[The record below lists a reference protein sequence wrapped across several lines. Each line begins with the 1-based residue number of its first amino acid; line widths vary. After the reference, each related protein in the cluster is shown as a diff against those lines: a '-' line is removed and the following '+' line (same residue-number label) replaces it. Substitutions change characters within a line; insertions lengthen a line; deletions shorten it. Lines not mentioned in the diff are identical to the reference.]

1 MNEALHT
8 DVAATALEMA
18 IVTERNNQASTQLNL
33 DFYKFK
39 IDSGKELDSN
49 EIADK
54 EFWERNLVKI
64 EEKIEFLNAKLAA
77 SAEGA

>member
-1 MNEALHT
+1 MNEALHN
-8 DVAATALEMA
+8 DFGKNALEMA
-18 IVTERNNQASTQLNL
+18 LVNELGNKASSSLNL

-39 IDSGKELDSN
+39 IESGKQLDTN

-77 SAEGA
+77 E

>member
-1 MNEALHT
+1 MNEALHN
-8 DVAATALEMA
+8 DFNKNAMEMA
-18 IVTERNNQASTQLNL
+18 LINELSNQASSTLNL

-39 IDSGKELDSN
+39 IESGKELDSN

-64 EEKIEFLNAKLAA
+64 QEKIEFLNAKLA
-77 SAEGA
+77 SSVEGA